1 MCNAIVIFLKNI
13 CKKVLTK
20 REKDVRIL
28 TVPSRTM
35 LDTKPYFNTKKLFKK
50 VWKKLLTSNKN
61 GVKIQN
67 SCDGKWQKSTQIWNW
82 KMLQKIIK
90 KIKKMCWQ
98 RKPVV
103 LK

>member
-50 VWKKLLTSNKN
+50 V
-61 GVKIQN
+61 
-67 SCDGKWQKSTQIWNW
+67 
-82 KMLQKIIK
+82 
-90 KIKKMCWQ
+90 
-98 RKPVV
+98 
-103 LK
+103 

>member
-35 LDTKPYFNTKKLFKK
+35 LDTKPYFNTKKTFQKSLKK
-50 VWKKLLTSNKN
+50 VIDK
-61 GVKIQN
+61 
-67 SCDGKWQKSTQIWNW
+67 
-82 KMLQKIIK
+82 
-90 KIKKMCWQ
+90 
-98 RKPVV
+98 
-103 LK
+103 